1 MNPTYAYKN
10 PTVAY
15 FSIFNGRKPQKFLR
29 SAYLMEDNI
38 SHTLVLLSKQYK
50 QPSRTLAVRK
60 P

>member
-29 SAYLMEDNI
+29 SPYLMEDNI
-38 SHTLVLLSKQYK
+38 SHTLVLLSKQYNN
-50 QPSRTLAVRK
+50 PAVL
-60 P
+60 